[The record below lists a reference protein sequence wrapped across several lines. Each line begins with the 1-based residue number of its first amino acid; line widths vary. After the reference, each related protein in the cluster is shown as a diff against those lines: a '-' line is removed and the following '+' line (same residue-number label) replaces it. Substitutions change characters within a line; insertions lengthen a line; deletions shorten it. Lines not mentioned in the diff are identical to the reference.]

1 MGGEGGFKKCGILV
15 MGDDFERG
23 GWYPFTDYFPRQRE
37 FPVVK
42 YKSKM
47 IPILVICNSNNS

>member
-1 MGGEGGFKKCGILV
+1 
-15 MGDDFERG
+15 MGDDFEMG